1 MAVDYFTKWEEAETL
16 ANIRDV
22 NVKKIVWKNIVTR
35 FGVPDSLISD
45 NRLQFDSRTFHKFCS
60 NLGIKSRYS
69 TPVYPRSN
77 GHTFCAYTL
86 KRLMNFWPSFM
97 MVCVAVM

>member
-1 MAVDYFTKWEEAETL
+1 MAIDYFTKWEEAGAL

-22 NVKKIVWKNIVTR
+22 NVKKFVWKNIVTR
-35 FGVPDSLISD
+35 FGVPDFLISD
-45 NRLQFDSRTFHKFCS
+45 NGLQFDSRAFCKFCS
-60 NLGIKSRYS
+60 DLGIKNRYS
-69 TPVYPRSN
+69 TPTYPQSN

-86 KRLMNFWPSFM
+86 RRLMNFWPSFM